1 MIPNLW
7 RFDTCHTSFGQDPL
21 ISSIT
26 LPTLPMIMGKA
37 KKEAVSVVG
46 RWKDRDILKRLEWT
60 YNYERQKK
68 LYGSCSGDDDQNDE
82 LDVSNLIYD
91 EVKPDQSR
99 ASWKLESDSDAAA

>member
-1 MIPNLW
+1 MVVCDSNDGTLK
-7 RFDTCHTSFGQDPL
+7 RVSDAAF
-21 ISSIT
+21 SSEE
-26 LPTLPMIMGKA
+26 MIMGKA